1 MYLFIFPVIDGYA
14 IDRVSIVFDAQI
26 LWNVLDVIEFCLKDV
41 GRTPPQFSFV

>member
-26 LWNVLDVIEFCLKDV
+26 LWNVH
-41 GRTPPQFSFV
+41 